1 MGNSGGAV
9 TEPVPPEPHIINIAS
24 STRLELDKTRK
35 DTRRRDDGNRNT
47 KISRSNIELKAEGGG
62 NRQETGD
69 RISNLR
75 AIR

>member
-35 DTRRRDDGNRNT
+35 FST
-47 KISRSNIELKAEGGG
+47 SNIELKAEGGG

-69 RISNLR
+69 RISSLR